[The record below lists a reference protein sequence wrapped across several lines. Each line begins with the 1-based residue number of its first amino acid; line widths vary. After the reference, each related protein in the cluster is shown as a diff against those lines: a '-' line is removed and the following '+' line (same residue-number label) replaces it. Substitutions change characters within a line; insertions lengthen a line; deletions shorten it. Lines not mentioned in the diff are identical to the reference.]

1 MKKKEKLIIGWREWV
16 SLPDLG
22 IDRIKAKID
31 TGART
36 SSLHAFDVTIF
47 KKNNQDYV
55 QFSVHPK
62 QRNNKITV
70 KCESPILEYRKVK
83 SSTGHT
89 EKRPVIITNI
99 SLMDMTWPIE
109 ITLTNRSDMGFRMLL
124 GRESFRKKFL
134 VDAGNSHY
142 GNKKIGSSSRKEK

>member
-1 MKKKEKLIIGWREWV
+1 MKQKEKLIIGWREWV

-22 IDRIKAKID
+22 IEQVKAKID

-36 SSLHAFDVTIF
+36 SSLHAFDITVI
-47 KKNNQDYV
+47 KKNNKEYV

-62 QRNNKITV
+62 QRNNKTTV
-70 KCESPILEYRKVK
+70 KCETRILEYRKVK

-89 EKRPVIITNI
+89 EKRPVIITPI
-99 SLMDMTWPIE
+99 SLMGITWLIE
-109 ITLTNRSDMGFRMLL
+109 ITLTDRSDMGFRMLL

-134 VDAGNSHY
+134 IDAGNSHY
-142 GNKKIGSSSRKEK
+142 GSKKNKPYIRKSK